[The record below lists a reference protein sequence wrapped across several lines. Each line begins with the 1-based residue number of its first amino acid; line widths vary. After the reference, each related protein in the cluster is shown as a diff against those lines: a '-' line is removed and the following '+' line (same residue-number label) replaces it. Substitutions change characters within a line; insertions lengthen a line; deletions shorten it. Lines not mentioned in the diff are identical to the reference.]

1 GNDLA
6 AAEQDVIAAA
16 QNAVP
21 SDLEVLPAGPG
32 GLLVAFIDAFEGLD
46 STLLGVA
53 LLVVILI
60 LLVVYRSPIL
70 WFFPLFSAL
79 LALGLSSMVIYL
91 LADHDILTLTGQ
103 SQGILFVLV
112 IGAGT

>member
-1 GNDLA
+1 MFVPLIAKQDGATVQGNDLA
-6 AAEQDVIAAA
+6 AAEQDVIDAA

-60 LLVVYRSPIL
+60 LLVVYRRRSC
-70 WFFPLFSAL
+70 
-79 LALGLSSMVIYL
+79 GSSRCSRPCSRW
-91 LADHDILTLTGQ
+91 GCRRW
-103 SQGILFVLV
+103 
-112 IGAGT
+112 